1 MEERLIKALLYAG
14 VKKGEYD
21 VVKGKIASADR
32 KMVQILSGLAVVLIA
47 GMFVSAL
54 FVGGVSMNRVVYG
67 VGTVVSSALFIAS
80 IFKKDDSLVM
90 PMVYLSYSIFYLYG
104 IAIGTL
110 TDPAEKTVTFM
121 VMLVFLPALFIGRP
135 IYNVAT
141 SITYILI
148 FIGLCLKNKTGDV
161 LGNDIIDAVV
171 FGILGMVSGTIISCG
186 KVRGFLLEK
195 ELKVANARLK
205 ESNLRLRDATRTDLL
220 TDMQNRNAYEKDL
233 YTVSRE
239 CKESIG
245 CVYIDVNGLKYLNDN
260 FGHDHGDKML
270 KTIAEE
276 IKRYFGGE
284 HSYRIGGDEF
294 VIFVPDPGFFEI
306 KTKVDGF
313 TAEIEE
319 MDYHTAIGWKIHNL
333 ESLSMKD
340 LIEDAE
346 KFMVEKKAEF
356 YKQAGFDRRKS

>member
-1 MEERLIKALLYAG
+1 MIKALLYAG
-14 VKKGEYD
+14 VKKSEYD
-21 VVKGKIASADR
+21 AIRSRIASADR
-32 KMVQILSGLAVVLIA
+32 TMVQVISGLATVLIA

-54 FVGGVSMNRVVYG
+54 FVGGVSMNRTVYG
-67 VGTVVSSALFIAS
+67 VGAVVSLVLFVS
-80 IFKKDDSLVM
+80 SLVFKQSDRLVT
-90 PMVYLSYSIFYLYG
+90 PMVYMSYSIFYLYG
-104 IAIGTL
+104 IMIGAI
-110 TDPAEKTVTFM
+110 TDPHQKTVTFM
-121 VMLVFLPALFIGRP
+121 VMLVFLPVLFIGRP
-135 IYNVAT
+135 IY
-141 SITYILI
+141 SIAVSAVFIYI
-148 FIGLCLKNKTGDV
+148 FIGLCFRNKTGEV
-161 LGNDIIDAVV
+161 LSNDIIDTVD
-171 FGILGMVSGTIISCG
+171 FGLLGMVSGVIISCG

-195 ELKVANARLK
+195 ELKVANDRLK
-205 ESNLRLRDATRTDLL
+205 ETNIRLRDATRTDLL

-233 YTVSRE
+233 YVISRE
-239 CKESIG
+239 CRESIG

-260 FGHDHGDKML
+260 FGHDQGDRML
-270 KTIAEE
+270 KAVADE
-276 IKRYFGGE
+276 IKRYFGSE

-313 TAEIEE
+313 TAEIET

-356 YKQAGFDRRKS
+356 YKQADFDRRKN